1 MSNIKRA
8 FISRFKDGLLVEI
21 DYSQL
26 EVFVL
31 AHLSQDAQLLKDLE
45 EGVDIH
51 SRNAKKL
58 FGIHF
63 TPHQRRL
70 AKGMSFQLQ
79 YGASANRIASE
90 FDISIE
96 IAKRFIDIYYETYP
110 EVKVYQD
117 TFANKVKWGRVPSRY
132 RTKAGQPAGMSK
144 VQSETGRIYTFIEYD
159 GWSGSTSFSP
169 TQMKNYET
177 QGTATG
183 DIVPMMLGVLA
194 RTLITNDVL
203 KDKALLVNTVHD
215 SVILDVHPEV
225 LDKAIKVCYD
235 VLSNASE
242 EYETRFGYEF
252 SLPLGI
258 DIKIGSNWAE
268 MKKYVFIK

>member
-1 MSNIKRA
+1 
-8 FISRFKDGLLVEI
+8 
-21 DYSQL
+21 
-26 EVFVL
+26 
-31 AHLSQDAQLLKDLE
+31 
-45 EGVDIH
+45 
-51 SRNAKKL
+51 
-58 FGIHF
+58 
-63 TPHQRRL
+63 
-70 AKGMSFQLQ
+70 
-79 YGASANRIASE
+79 
-90 FDISIE
+90 
-96 IAKRFIDIYYETYP
+96 
-110 EVKVYQD
+110 
-117 TFANKVKWGRVPSRY
+117 
-132 RTKAGQPAGMSK
+132 MSK

-159 GWSGSTSFSP
+159 SWKGGTSFSP

-194 RTLITNDVL
+194 RTLITNVVL

-225 LDKAIKVCYD
+225 FDKALQVCYH

-242 EYETRFGYEF
+242 EYEARFGYKF

-268 MKKYVFIK
+268 MKKYVFVK